1 MTENVCLA
9 IEEVAGL
16 DKIEKL
22 QEHDNRQVYEM
33 ALKIIENYFG
43 GEVSQRAGLRD
54 GAQDHRKLLRWR
66 GETTRRSTRWRSR
79 SSRTTSVER

>member
-33 ALKIIENYFG
+33 ALKIIETYYG
-43 GEVSQRAGLRD
+43 GEVSKHAGLRD
-54 GAQDHRKLLRWR
+54 RTQDHRELLRWR
-66 GETTRRSTRWRSR
+66 GESTRRSTSWRSR
-79 SSRTTSVER
+79 SSRTTSMEM